1 MITTELDWR
10 DDLTSAIK
18 NHEELEA
25 FFEQQFPRTTYPIF
39 IPKTWAQR
47 IKKFGVD
54 SPLGKQFLPHE
65 AELDANG
72 MIDPIGDHNH
82 SPTKQVVHRYSN
94 RLLFFPTS
102 VCPVQCRY
110 CFRKNE
116 LHTNDE
122 LFRPDFEGVSRYVR
136 DNPEVEEIIFSGGDP
151 LMLSN
156 DKLAKCFDH
165 FSQLKVPMIRLHTR
179 MPVIM
184 PERLDHGFFELLE
197 SAAQKFDVITVVLH
211 LNHVDEISQ
220 ELVTKMQRFRGL
232 NIHWLSQSVL
242 LKDVNDNTSDL
253 KNLFMGLLK
262 IGVKPYYLHHPDQV
276 RGGMHFWLS
285 IEKGRKIFASL
296 RNQLPG
302 HAIPQYVLDIP
313 GGEGKVPLFN
323 PEGFEFGGHLLNKNG
338 ELTPYFYN

>member
-1 MITTELDWR
+1 MITTEHDWR
-10 DDLTSAIK
+10 DQLTSAIK
-18 NHEELEA
+18 THEELEE
-25 FFEQQFPRTTYPIF
+25 FFAHQFPRTQYPIF
-39 IPKTWAQR
+39 IPRTWAAR
-47 IKKFGVD
+47 IRDFGV
-54 SPLGKQFLPHE
+54 SSALGRQFLPNDHE
-65 AELDANG
+65 LAPEG

-116 LHTNDE
+116 LHNNDE
-122 LFRPDFEGVSRYVR
+122 LFRPDFEGVSKYLRN
-136 DNPEVEEIIFSGGDP
+136 NPQVEEIIFSGGDP

-156 DKLAKCFDH
+156 DKLSKCLDH
-165 FSQLKVPMIRLHTR
+165 FAKLEIPMVRFHTR

-184 PERLDHGFFELLE
+184 PERMDDGFWQLLE
-197 SAAQKFDVITVVLH
+197 SASEKFSVVTVVIH
-211 LNHVDEISQ
+211 LNHLDEISN
-220 ELVTKMQRFRGL
+220 ELVAAMQRFRSL
-232 NIHWLSQSVL
+232 KVQWLSQSVL
-242 LKDVNDNTSDL
+242 LKEVNDTATDL

-276 RGGMHFWLS
+276 RGGMHFWLP
-285 IEKGRKIFASL
+285 IEEGRKIFASL

-323 PEGFEFGGHLLNKNG
+323 PEGFEFSGQLLNKNG